1 MFIVDAMFAICLIVL
16 FFAGM
21 DLLARFIKRIVYG

>member
-1 MFIVDAMFAICLIVL
+1 MFIVDALFVMCLIVL

-21 DLLARFIKRIVYG
+21 DLLARLIKRIVYG